1 MGVSKRIWTPASS
14 VPSFFWHRVKARW
27 ASCENEQCKRR
38 ASFETAAMAGA
49 ENKIAALSAHDPETN
64 CNVLLQL

>member
-1 MGVSKRIWTPASS
+1 VRWAYRSGSASS

-27 ASCENEQCKRR
+27 ASYENEQCKRR
-38 ASFETAAMAGA
+38 ASL
-49 ENKIAALSAHDPETN
+49 KIALTAGIQNKTVALLAGNPVRD